1 MQLNLGFY
9 SSRCFLTDNGES
21 AMSKDVKKGFIITFK
36 PKEER
41 PDKSKDKLA
50 IIDLFNCIKLSDS
63 RGSN

>member
-1 MQLNLGFY
+1 
-9 SSRCFLTDNGES
+9 
-21 AMSKDVKKGFIITFK
+21 MSKDVKKGFIITFK